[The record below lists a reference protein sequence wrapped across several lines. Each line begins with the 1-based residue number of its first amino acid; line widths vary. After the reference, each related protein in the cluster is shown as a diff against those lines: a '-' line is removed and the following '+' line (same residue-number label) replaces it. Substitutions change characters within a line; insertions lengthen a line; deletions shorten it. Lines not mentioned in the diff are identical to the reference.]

1 MGSRGHYSEEM
12 DLIHYHLHHLFFTA
26 GGFNWTALVLVVAA
40 TGSDSDSGSGKIIL
54 ELGAVQSL

>member
-26 GGFNWTALVLVVAA
+26 GGFNWTALVLVVGA
-40 TGSDSDSGSGKIIL
+40 TGSDSGSGKIIL